1 VLHAQY
7 RSLRTP
13 VLALSGGEP
22 DQWSFL
28 SDDDRH
34 RRLEAMDDVEHHV
47 VAGAGH
53 YIHVEQ
59 PEVVTEHVRRFF
71 DRS

>member
-1 VLHAQY
+1 M
-7 RSLRTP
+7 
-13 VLALSGGEP
+13 ALSGTEP

-28 SDDDRH
+28 QAEDRD
-34 RRLEAMDDVEHHV
+34 RRLAAFADAEHHP

-59 PEVVTEHVRRFF
+59 PDTTIALMDAFF
-71 DRS
+71 SR